1 MDQRQFNN
9 KYQEAEKKFTTF
21 LLEAILSRALKIVID
36 KNINEYIEI
45 KEEVRNLIIPIDH
58 FDDTE
63 KKALIDLAATGIYN
77 TWID

>member
-45 KEEVRNLIIPIDH
+45 KKEVRNLIIPIDH
-58 FDDTE
+58 FDDSE
-63 KKALIDLAATGIYN
+63 KEALIDLAATGIYN